1 MRIYGFA
8 LPAVIGMVLAMGGG
22 LAAPSGEPSAA
33 TRASAVAVVEQ
44 FFKTINA
51 KQFAKTCNL
60 MSARFYRE
68 NHVPDKR
75 ACALGLAAV
84 FTMSPTIFFRITGV
98 STDGELTIVRSV
110 ANGAPGSITLVR
122 ESGTLKILSVKG

>member
-1 MRIYGFA
+1 MRIYGLA
-8 LPAVIGMVLAMGGG
+8 LPALAAAVLATSGA

-51 KQFAKTCNL
+51 RQFAKTCNL
-60 MSARFYRE
+60 MSVRFFRE

-84 FTMSPTIFFRITGV
+84 FTMYPTISFRITGV
-98 STDGELTIVRSV
+98 STDGELTVVRTV
-110 ANGAPGSITLVR
+110 ANGAPGRITLLR
-122 ESGTLKILSVKG
+122 EGGSLKIVSVKG